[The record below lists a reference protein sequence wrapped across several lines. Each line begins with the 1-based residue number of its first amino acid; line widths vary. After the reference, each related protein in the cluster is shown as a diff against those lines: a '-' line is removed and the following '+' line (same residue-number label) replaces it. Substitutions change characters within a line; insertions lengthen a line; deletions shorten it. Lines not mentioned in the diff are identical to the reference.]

1 MGFAAR
7 GVVPHAHSLKIYL
20 THPDDLRTAFRVNR
34 DHPLFND
41 LRNGNCE
48 SSYPA
53 TGVKPSGRRSL
64 TR

>member
-20 THPDDLRTAFRVNR
+20 THPNDLRTAFRVNR

-48 SSYPA
+48 FLLPE
-53 TGVKPSGRRSL
+53 RRG
-64 TR
+64 